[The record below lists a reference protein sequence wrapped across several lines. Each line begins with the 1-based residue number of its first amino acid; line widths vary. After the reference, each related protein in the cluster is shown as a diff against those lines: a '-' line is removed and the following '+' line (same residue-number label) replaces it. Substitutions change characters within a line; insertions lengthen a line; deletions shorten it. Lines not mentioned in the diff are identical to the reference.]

1 MNKGPHKAG
10 IIFTNNMLL
19 FIFKRFL
26 WGIPVL
32 LTVAT
37 LTFAIMH
44 IVPGGPFDREKKLP
58 PEIKANVEAKYHLD
72 KPVHKQYFLYIYGL
86 IKGDLGP
93 SYKYLGRVVRDII
106 KDTFPVSIQLGV
118 LPLFI
123 SIIIGIG
130 TGVIAG
136 IKSDTI
142 WDRLTILFAT
152 TGISLPNFILGII
165 LSLLFSHFYK
175 VLPPALWEGWRY
187 MILPSIT
194 LGFAPAAYIAR
205 LTRSGVIDVMNKDY
219 IRTAR
224 AKGLKY
230 RSIVLK
236 HVLKNSIMPVVTILA
251 PLTAALVTGSFIV
264 EYIFSIPGMGRFFV
278 TAVTNRDYPLIMG
291 VTLIYTV
298 IIVLAN
304 VIVDILYTLLD
315 PRVKIDT

>member
-1 MNKGPHKAG
+1 
-10 IIFTNNMLL
+10 MLL

-93 SYKYLGRVVRDII
+93 SYKYLGRDVRDII

-118 LPLFI
+118 LALFI

-175 VLPPALWEGWRY
+175 VLPPALWEGWYKGYLPRLNPAWSPCTFYIYNNWHRHRCYCRNEIRY
-187 MILPSIT
+187 NMGQADHPVCHHRHIASKFYSWYHIESSIQPF
-194 LGFAPAAYIAR
+194 L
-205 LTRSGVIDVMNKDY
+205 
-219 IRTAR
+219 
-224 AKGLKY
+224 
-230 RSIVLK
+230 
-236 HVLKNSIMPVVTILA
+236 
-251 PLTAALVTGSFIV
+251 
-264 EYIFSIPGMGRFFV
+264 
-278 TAVTNRDYPLIMG
+278 
-291 VTLIYTV
+291 
-298 IIVLAN
+298 
-304 VIVDILYTLLD
+304 
-315 PRVKIDT
+315 

>member
-1 MNKGPHKAG
+1 
-10 IIFTNNMLL
+10 MLL

-37 LTFAIMH
+37 LTFGIMH

-58 PEIKANVEAKYHLD
+58 PEIKANVEAKYHLNE
-72 KPVHKQYFLYIYGL
+72 PVHKQYILYLYGI

-93 SYKYLGRVVRDII
+93 SYKYLGRDVRDII

-118 LPLFI
+118 LALFI
-123 SIIIGIG
+123 SIILGIG
-130 TGVIAG
+130 TGIISG
-136 IKSDTI
+136 IKSDTW
-142 WDRLTILFAT
+142 WDKVTILFAT

-165 LSLLFSHFYK
+165 LILLFSHFYK
-175 VLPPALWEGWRY
+175 ILPPALWEGWRY

-194 LGFAPAAYIAR
+194 LGFAPASYIAR
-205 LTRSGVIDVMNKDY
+205 LTRSSVIDVMNKDY

-224 AKGLKY
+224 AKGL
-230 RSIVLK
+230 RGRNIILK
-236 HVLKNSIMPVVTILA
+236 HVLKNSIMPVITILG
-251 PLTAALVTGSFIV
+251 PITAALVTGSFIV

-304 VIVDILYTLLD
+304 VIVDILYTFLD
-315 PRVKIDT
+315 PRVKLE

>member
-1 MNKGPHKAG
+1 
-10 IIFTNNMLL
+10 MLL

-93 SYKYLGRVVRDII
+93 SYKYLGRDVRDII

-118 LPLFI
+118 LALFI

-194 LGFAPAAYIAR
+194 LGFAPASYIAR
-205 LTRSGVIDVMNKDY
+205 LTRSSVIDVMDKDY

-224 AKGLKY
+224 AKGL
-230 RSIVLK
+230 RGRNIVLK
-236 HVLKNSIMPVVTILA
+236 HVLKNSIMPVITILG
-251 PLTAALVTGSFIV
+251 PITAALVTGSFIV

-304 VIVDILYTLLD
+304 VAVDILYTFLD

>member
-1 MNKGPHKAG
+1 
-10 IIFTNNMLL
+10 MLL
-19 FIFKRFL
+19 FIVKRFL

-44 IVPGGPFDREKKLP
+44 IVPGGPFDKEKKLP

-72 KPVHKQYFLYIYGL
+72 KPVHKQYILYLYGL

-93 SYKYLGRVVRDII
+93 SYKYLGRDVRDII
-106 KDTFPVSIQLGV
+106 KDTFPVSIQLGF
-118 LPLFI
+118 LSLLI

-130 TGVIAG
+130 TGIISG
-136 IKSDTI
+136 IKSDTW
-142 WDRLTILFAT
+142 WDRMTILFAT
-152 TGISLPNFILGII
+152 TGISLPNFILGAI
-165 LSLLFSHFYK
+165 LILLFSHFYK
-175 VLPPALWEGWRY
+175 ILPPALWEGWRY

-205 LTRSGVIDVMNKDY
+205 LTRSSVIDVMDKDY

-224 AKGLKY
+224 AKGL
-230 RSIVLK
+230 RGRNIVLK
-236 HVLKNSIMPVVTILA
+236 HVLKNSIMPVITILG
-251 PLTAALVTGSFIV
+251 PITAALVTGSFIV